1 MRPGALEQGHTDRPE
16 TGRFPAGDRRAGRA
30 AGGTAALA
38 AAHCCLFFLALVLA
52 LPARSVS
59 AQPRFHHV
67 TVEDGL
73 PQSSILAITL
83 DSRGFLWIGTYDGLV
98 RHDGYEYRV
107 HYADPGNP
115 GAVSDANIRAL
126 LPDHDGSLWVGT
138 KSGGLNHFDA
148 RHGRFRHYRHDPG
161 KPHSLPQDEVRA
173 LCRDASGLLWVGT
186 FGGLAA
192 FDPAGRLFTTY
203 RQATAPDKHIPADEI
218 LSLASGPGGML
229 YVGTSAGL
237 FRFDTAAKTF
247 SPLPLDNGRPG
258 SAPGSA
264 GAAAPAVVTSLY
276 LHGGE
281 TLYAGTEWQGLYE
294 IDLKSGDVSRH
305 LADRAVASAY
315 VDSRGGLWVGTDAG
329 LAHRAKPGDPF
340 AMYVHDPLD
349 PKSICGN
356 DIRGIVEDAS
366 GILWFGSYTA
376 GLSKLSPKTRAFDL
390 YRRKSDDPRGLS
402 GSEVGAVTMDTR
414 GRLWV
419 GTRDG
424 GITVIDRK
432 TNERLVFRH
441 DPADPESLS
450 QDEVTSLL
458 RDRSGRIWAGT
469 ADNGLN
475 LFNEASGTWTRF
487 RHDPADPES
496 LSQDKVWYVAQT
508 RDGILWIG
516 TSKGGLNRLDPA
528 TGKFRRYRHEPGNPK
543 SISHDRVRFITEAAD
558 GALWIGTNKGLNRFD
573 RASQTFRH
581 WAHDPGDPD
590 SLSNDR
596 VTPIVGMPGGVL
608 WVGTDNGLNR
618 FDPKTGKFI
627 RFTKADGLMND
638 GIQAILR
645 DETGVLWMS
654 TFKGLSRFDPA
665 VQEFRN
671 YTVKD
676 GLQGV
681 DFWMNAAYRDPYS
694 GEMFF
699 GGMKGLNGFIPGEVE
714 KNPHIPPVVVTAI
727 TLTDQPYAGPDAVD
741 FVQAIELSPL
751 DRGFSVT
758 FAALDFADPSK
769 NQYSHKLEGF
779 DHDFSKPSTRRDA
792 TYTNLDPGEYVL
804 HMRASNDDGI
814 WNDTGASLAVRVLPP
829 YWKTYWFRLSIL
841 AAILG
846 GGWLFYRLRLSR
858 VDRKRLELAAM
869 VDERTLALR
878 REIEDRKAAE
888 ERLREAKFAAEQAA
902 MAKSEF
908 LARMSHEI
916 RTPINII
923 MGMADLLSE
932 SGLDDRQRRYV
943 SSFQSAGEL
952 LLAII
957 NDILDFSKIEA
968 GRIELEHVVF
978 SLNDELRRVADLAA
992 FRATGK
998 GLGFSWT
1005 IAENVPDHVVGD
1017 PARLRQVLMNL
1028 LGNALKFTVSGEVR
1042 LRVERNAASARRAAP
1057 APGEGF
1063 LARFTITDTGIGIP
1077 QKVLGDIFDHF
1088 TQADVSTSRQYG
1100 GTGLGLAICRRLVDL
1115 MGGSIS
1121 VTSEE
1126 GKGSEFSFT
1135 AMLDV
1140 ARQGSTPDPTP
1151 RIAPETAFPAGEA
1164 VSVDPP
1170 ADRPHV
1176 AGRSSAILLAED
1188 NEANRNVVR
1197 LFLADQPAEIVVA
1210 VNGREAV
1217 DLVRDRTFDL
1227 VFMDVE
1233 MPGMDGL
1240 AATRAI
1246 RDMERQSGRAAVPVI
1261 ALTAHAFQE
1270 HRRQCLEAGCTDFV
1284 TKPVGKARL
1293 IQVLDAYLP
1302 GRGFGL
1308 KQAGQHPAADAAQDG
1323 GPDGGASPG
1332 ASPDASPG
1340 ASGGETPG
1348 STGSQGSPGSPGSPG
1363 ETGSPHEAA
1372 GAEKRVVYVRDR
1384 LRTIVPV
1391 FLRSSAQGLTD
1402 MRAALDRGDLE
1413 VVRRGGHSIKGSAAT
1428 MGVAAVEIL
1437 GRDIELAAQDGDMP
1451 RLEDLLA
1458 DLADCLDRLDIR
1470 FR

>member
-1 MRPGALEQGHTDRPE
+1 MA
-16 TGRFPAGDRRAGRA
+16 
-30 AGGTAALA
+30 AAL
-38 AAHCCLFFLALVLA
+38 FSVFVLALVLA
-52 LPARSVS
+52 DMANPSPAA

-73 PQSSILAITL
+73 PQSSVLNITV
-83 DSRGFLWIGTYDGLV
+83 DTRGFLWIGTYDGLV

-107 HYADPGNP
+107 HYAEPGNP
-115 GAVSDANIRAL
+115 DAISDANIRAV
-126 LPDHDGSLWVGT
+126 LPDLDGSLWVGT
-138 KSGGLNHFDA
+138 KSGGLNFFDA
-148 RHGRFRHYRHDPG
+148 RRGRFQHYRHDPDN
-161 KPHSLPQDEVRA
+161 PHSLPHDEVRA

-186 FGGLAA
+186 FGGLAV
-192 FDPAGRLFTTY
+192 FDTAGKLFTTY
-203 RQATAPDKHIPADEI
+203 RQATTPDQRLPADEI
-218 LSLASGPGGML
+218 LSLAAGPGGML
-229 YVGTSAGL
+229 FVGTSAGL
-237 FRFDTAAKTF
+237 FRFDTATKTF
-247 SPLPLDNGRPG
+247 SPMPLDARQPGAVTNGTARVGP
-258 SAPGSA
+258 P
-264 GAAAPAVVTSLY
+264 VVASLY
-276 LHGGE
+276 LQGGT
-281 TLYAGTEWQGLYE
+281 TLFAGTEWQGLYE
-294 IDLKSGDVSRH
+294 IDLQSGSVAGH
-305 LADRAVASAY
+305 LPGRAVSSTF
-315 VDSRGGLWVGTDAG
+315 VDSRGVLWVGTDAG
-329 LAHRAKPGDPF
+329 LAQRARPDGPF
-340 AMYVHDPLD
+340 VMYTHDPTD
-349 PKSICGN
+349 PMSICGN

-366 GILWFGSYTA
+366 GILWFGSFTA

-390 YRRKSDDPRGLS
+390 YRKKSDDPRGLS
-402 GSEVGAVTMDTR
+402 GAEVSAVTMDTR

-424 GITVIDRK
+424 GITVMDRRAG
-432 TNERLVFRH
+432 TRQVFRH
-441 DPADPESLS
+441 DPDDPGSLS

-475 LFNEASGTWTRF
+475 LYDEPSGAWKKY
-487 RHDPADPES
+487 RHDPDDPES
-496 LSQDKVWYVAQT
+496 LSQDKIWFVAET

-528 TGKFRRYRHEPGNPK
+528 TGKCRRYKHDPGDPQ
-543 SISHDRVRFITEAAD
+543 SISHDRVRHITEAAD

-581 WAHDPGDPD
+581 WDNDPSDPH

-596 VTPIVGMPGGVL
+596 VTPIVEMSDGML

-618 FDPKTGKFI
+618 FDPKTETFT
-627 RFTKADGLMND
+627 RFTKADGLYND

-665 VQEFRN
+665 VAEFRN
-671 YTVKD
+671 YTSKD

-681 DFWMNAAYRDPYS
+681 EFWMNADYRDPYS

-699 GGMKGLNGFIPGEVE
+699 GGVRGLNGFIPGEVE
-714 KNPHIPPVVVTAI
+714 KNPHIPPVAVTAI
-727 TLTDQPYAGPDAVD
+727 AITDHPHTGEDAVD
-741 FVQAIELSPL
+741 FVREIELSPL
-751 DRGFSVT
+751 DRGFTVT
-758 FAALDFADPSK
+758 YAALDFADPSK

-779 DHDFSKPSTRRDA
+779 DRDYSKPSTRRYA
-792 TYTNLDPGEYVL
+792 TYTNLDPGRYVL

-814 WNDTGASLAVRVLPP
+814 WNDTGTSLIVRVLPP
-829 YWKTYWFRLSIL
+829 YWKTYWFRFGVL
-841 AAILG
+841 AAALG
-846 GGWLFYRLRLSR
+846 GVWLFYRLRLSR
-858 VDRKRLELAAM
+858 VERKRLELAAM

-878 REIEDRKAAE
+878 REIEERKTAE
-888 ERLREAKFAAEQAA
+888 ERLREAKFSAEQAA

-932 SGLDDRQRRYV
+932 SGLSDRQRRYV

-978 SLNDELRRVADLAA
+978 SLNEELRRVADLAA

-998 GLGFSWT
+998 GLGFSWA
-1005 IAENVPDHVVGD
+1005 IADDVPDFVVGD

-1042 LRVERNAASARRAAP
+1042 LRVERNAATTRTGGP
-1057 APGEGF
+1057 GPGEGF

-1077 QKVLGDIFDHF
+1077 QKVLGDIFEHF

-1115 MGGSIS
+1115 MGGAIS

-1126 GKGSEFSFT
+1126 GQGSVFSFT
-1135 AMLDV
+1135 AMLEV
-1140 ARQGSTPDPTP
+1140 ARTGSVPDTS
-1151 RIAPETAFPAGEA
+1151 RLVAPETDFPAGEA
-1164 VSVDPP
+1164 LSVDPP
-1170 ADRPHV
+1170 AFRPQFS
-1176 AGRSSAILLAED
+1176 GKPSTILLAED

-1197 LFLADQPAEIVVA
+1197 LFLADQPVEIFVAENGLQA
-1210 VNGREAV
+1210 VE
-1217 DLVRDRTFDL
+1217 LVRDRVFDL

-1246 RDMERQSGRAAVPVI
+1246 RDMERQSGRLATPII

-1293 IQVLDAYLP
+1293 LQVLDAYLP
-1302 GRGFGL
+1302 GRGF
-1308 KQAGQHPAADAAQDG
+1308 DRAQGGRLSAG
-1323 GPDGGASPG
+1323 GPSGAAPPEEG
-1332 ASPDASPG
+1332 AAPE

-1348 STGSQGSPGSPGSPG
+1348 APGAPGAPG
-1363 ETGSPHEAA
+1363 TTD
-1372 GAEKRVVYVRDR
+1372 KRVVYVKER

-1391 FLRSSAQGLTD
+1391 FLRTTAQGLTD
-1402 MRAALDRGDLE
+1402 MREALARGDLE
-1413 VVRRGGHSIKGSAAT
+1413 TVRRGGHSLKGSAAT
-1428 MGVAAVEIL
+1428 MGVPAVEIL
-1437 GRDIELAAQDGDMP
+1437 GRDIEQAVHDGD
-1451 RLEDLLA
+1451 RAHLEDLLA
-1458 DLADCLDRLDIR
+1458 ELSACLENLDIR
-1470 FR
+1470 LR

>member
-1 MRPGALEQGHTDRPE
+1 MA
-16 TGRFPAGDRRAGRA
+16 
-30 AGGTAALA
+30 AALFSVFA
-38 AAHCCLFFLALVLA
+38 LALVLILA
-52 LPARSVS
+52 DMANPSPAA

-73 PQSSILAITL
+73 PQSSVLNITV
-83 DSRGFLWIGTYDGLV
+83 DTRGFLWIGTYDGLV

-107 HYADPGNP
+107 HHADPGNP
-115 GAVSDANIRAL
+115 DAISDANIRAV

-138 KSGGLNHFDA
+138 KSGGLNFFDA
-148 RHGRFRHYRHDPG
+148 RRGRFQHYRHDPG
-161 KPHSLPQDEVRA
+161 NPFSLPHDEVRA

-192 FDPAGRLFTTY
+192 FDTAGKQFTTY
-203 RQATAPDKHIPADEI
+203 RQATAPDQSLPADEI
-218 LSLASGPGGML
+218 LSLAAGPGGML
-229 YVGTSAGL
+229 FVGTNAGL

-247 SPLPLDNGRPG
+247 SPMPLDTRQSDTGTGGTARVGP
-258 SAPGSA
+258 P
-264 GAAAPAVVTSLY
+264 VVASLY
-276 LHGGE
+276 LQGGD
-281 TLYAGTEWQGLYE
+281 TLFVGTEWQGLYE
-294 IDLKSGDVSRH
+294 IDLQSGNAAGH
-305 LADRAVASAY
+305 LPGRAVSSTF

-329 LAHRAKPGDPF
+329 LAHRAKPDGPF
-340 AMYVHDPLD
+340 VMYTHDPMD
-349 PKSICGN
+349 PMSICGN
-356 DIRGIVEDAS
+356 DIRGIAEDAS
-366 GILWFGSYTA
+366 GILWFGSFTA

-390 YRRKSDDPRGLS
+390 YRKKTDDPRGLS
-402 GSEVGAVTMDTR
+402 GAEVSAVTMDTR

-424 GITVIDRK
+424 GITVMDRRAGK
-432 TNERLVFRH
+432 RQVFRH
-441 DPADPESLS
+441 DPNDPGSLS
-450 QDEVTSLL
+450 QDEITSLL
-458 RDRSGRIWAGT
+458 RDRFGRIWAGT

-475 LFNEASGTWTRF
+475 LYDEASGTWKKY
-487 RHDPADPES
+487 RHDPDDPES
-496 LSQDKVWYVAQT
+496 LSQDKIWFVAES

-516 TSKGGLNRLDPA
+516 TSKGGLNRMDPA
-528 TGKFRRYRHEPGNPK
+528 TGKCRRYQHDPGDPH
-543 SISHDRVRFITEAAD
+543 SISHDRVRHITEAAD

-573 RASQTFRH
+573 RVSQTFRH
-581 WAHDPGDPD
+581 WDNVPSDPH

-596 VTPIVGMPGGVL
+596 VTPIVEMPGGML
-608 WVGTDNGLNR
+608 WVGTDNGLNH
-618 FDPKTGKFI
+618 FDPKTETFT

-645 DETGVLWMS
+645 DESGVLWMS
-654 TFKGLSRFDPA
+654 TFKGLSRFDPSA
-665 VQEFRN
+665 LEFRN
-671 YTVKD
+671 YTSKD

-681 DFWMNAAYRDPYS
+681 EFWMNAAYRDPYS

-699 GGMKGLNGFIPGEVE
+699 GGVKGLNGFIPGEVE

-727 TLTDQPYAGPDAVD
+727 AITDHPYVGEAVD
-741 FVQAIELSPL
+741 FVREIELSPL
-751 DRGFSVT
+751 DRGFTVT
-758 FAALDFADPSK
+758 YAALDFADPSK
-769 NQYSHKLEGF
+769 NQYSHKLDGF
-779 DHDFSKPSTRRDA
+779 DRAFSKPSTRRFA

-814 WNDTGASLAVRVLPP
+814 WNDTGTSLLVRVLPP
-829 YWKTYWFRLSIL
+829 YWKTYWFRLPAL
-841 AAILG
+841 AAVLG
-846 GGWLFYRLRLSR
+846 GIWLFYRLRLSR
-858 VDRKRLELAAM
+858 VERKRLELAAM

-878 REIEDRKAAE
+878 REIEERKTAE
-888 ERLREAKFAAEQAA
+888 ERLRDAKFSAEQAA

-932 SGLDDRQRRYV
+932 SGLSDRQRRYV

-978 SLNDELRRVADLAA
+978 SLNEELRRVADLAA

-998 GLGFSWT
+998 GLGFTWT
-1005 IAENVPDHVVGD
+1005 IAEDVPDFVVGD

-1042 LRVERNAASARRAAP
+1042 LRVERNAATARSGGP
-1057 APGEGF
+1057 GPGEGF

-1077 QKVLGDIFDHF
+1077 QKVLGDIFEHF

-1115 MGGSIS
+1115 MGGAIT

-1126 GKGSEFSFT
+1126 GQGSVFSFT

-1140 ARQGSTPDPTP
+1140 ARTGSVPDTS
-1151 RIAPETAFPAGEA
+1151 RTVAPETGFPAGEA
-1164 VSVDPP
+1164 LSVDPP
-1170 ADRPHV
+1170 AFRLRFSGKP
-1176 AGRSSAILLAED
+1176 STILLAED

-1197 LFLADQPAEIVVA
+1197 LFLADQPVEIFVAENGLQA
-1210 VNGREAV
+1210 VE
-1217 DLVRDRTFDL
+1217 LVRDRVFDL

-1246 RDMERQSGRAAVPVI
+1246 RNMERQSGRAAAPVI

-1293 IQVLDAYLP
+1293 LQVLDAYLP

-1308 KQAGQHPAADAAQDG
+1308 RPTGQQLTADAASAT
-1323 GPDGGASPG
+1323 GPDGDASPWVGRRARQADGHQATGPKGGASPW
-1332 ASPDASPG
+1332 ASLGTSPV
-1340 ASGGETPG
+1340 ASGKEE
-1348 STGSQGSPGSPGSPG
+1348 STSSGLPGSPGSPDTARKPDTPG
-1363 ETGSPHEAA
+1363 
-1372 GAEKRVVYVRDR
+1372 KRVVYVRER

-1391 FLRSSAQGLTD
+1391 FLRTSAQGLVD
-1402 MRAALDRGDLE
+1402 MRDALARGDLE
-1413 VVRRGGHSIKGSAAT
+1413 AVRRGGHSLKGSAAT
-1428 MGVAAVEIL
+1428 MGVSAVEIL
-1437 GRDIELAAQDGDMP
+1437 GRDIEQAAQDGDRP
-1451 RLEDLLA
+1451 LLQELLTE
-1458 DLADCLDRLDIR
+1458 LAVCLDNLDIR
-1470 FR
+1470 LR